1 MIGGLGVEV
10 EMSDASETGDNVR
23 TTQPE
28 SSARSRPFGR
38 QSSSASGEVVSQGVV
53 KASST
58 GDRVRANLVAMTGR
72 DPAQSER
79 PSSPLELLLDLTFVV
94 AVGIASE
101 HFAELLA
108 EGHIA
113 SAVVAFMLAMSAIS
127 VAWIGFSW
135 FASAFD
141 TDDWLYRIITMV
153 QMSGV
158 VVFALGLPT
167 MFHSIDEGHGLDMR
181 VMVLGYVVMRFALIC
196 QWWRAARTAAFR
208 AVAIANIRWTGII
221 QILWL
226 VVAFTGFALSDGV
239 IFVLFGAVAAAD
251 LLIPVLTGSVK
262 RTPWHP
268 HHIAERYGLFTII
281 VLGESLVGTLAS
293 SSGMLGG
300 GSGAHWSPDVV
311 AIIVAGVG
319 LTFGM
324 WWVYF
329 IAPFGDA
336 LVRYRGRAY
345 VFGYGHIPLFIA
357 VAAVGGGLHVAGLQ
371 LEHHSALGAV
381 AVVLCLAVPV
391 AAYLLSV
398 YTLYSVLLASS
409 DSLHVWLLVATMG
422 VLVLAV
428 ALAALGVEISVCL
441 LVIMIAPFVTV
452 VGYEA
457 VGRHH
462 QERLLL

>member
-1 MIGGLGVEV
+1 
-10 EMSDASETGDNVR
+10 MSDTPETDDNVH
-23 TTQPE
+23 TKHAE
-28 SSARSRPFGR
+28 SSARCNPSECQNP
-38 QSSSASGEVVSQGVV
+38 STSGELVSHGAVQ
-53 KASST
+53 ASIV
-58 GDRVRANLVAMTGR
+58 GDRVRANLIAMTGR
-72 DPAQSER
+72 DPDQSER
-79 PSSPLELLLDLTFVV
+79 SSSPLELLLDLTFVV
-94 AVGIASE
+94 AVGIASS

-158 VVFALGLPT
+158 VVLALGLPT

-181 VMVLGYVVMRFALIC
+181 VMVLGYVVMRLALIC
-196 QWWRAARTAAFR
+196 QWWRASRTSTFR
-208 AVAIANIRWTGII
+208 AVAIANIRWTAII

-226 VVAFTGFALSDGV
+226 VVAFMGFGLSDGV
-239 IFVLFGAVAAAD
+239 ILVLFGAVALMD
-251 LLIPVLTGSVK
+251 LLMPVFAGAVK

-268 HHIAERYGLFTII
+268 RHIAERYGLFTII

-300 GSGAHWSPDVV
+300 GSGVRWSADVV

-329 IAPFGDA
+329 TAPFGDA
-336 LVRYRGRAY
+336 LIRHRGRAY
-345 VFGYGHIPLFIA
+345 IFGYGHIPLFIA

-371 LEHHSALGAV
+371 LEHQSELGAV

-398 YTLYSVLLASS
+398 YALYSILLATS

-452 VGYEA
+452 VGYET
-457 VGRHH
+457 VGRRH
-462 QERLLL
+462 QEQLML